1 MSRVISLHDRAQ
13 IGAFLRQDAPL
24 HLYAL
29 GDLDDFFWPATLW
42 YGLEDGG
49 ALRQVIL
56 GYLADGL
63 FVMHALTA
71 GPLGELRELLARAC
85 HLLPAH
91 IYAHLTPGVADA
103 LAGQYDL
110 EPHGT
115 YDKMLLVEP
124 GRLGDVDI
132 SGTEQLGTANLAEM
146 LALYAASYPG
156 NWFDPRMLE
165 TGHYYG
171 ARLDGALISV
181 AGVHVYSP
189 QQRVAALGNI
199 VTHPA
204 ARGRGQATQVTARLC
219 RELLKTVDQIGLNV
233 RAENAI
239 AIACY
244 RRLGFARVAGY
255 EEASLTLRRYST
267 EQNA

>member
-1 MSRVISLHDRAQ
+1 MSRVISLHDRAR

-42 YGLEDGG
+42 YGLEEHGE
-49 ALRQVIL
+49 LRQIIL
-56 GYLADGL
+56 GYLTDDL
-63 FVMHALTA
+63 LVMHALTG
-71 GPLGELRELLARAC
+71 GPLDELRDLLVRAR
-85 HLLPAH
+85 HLLPAR
-91 IYAHLTPGVADA
+91 IYAHLTPGVGDA

-124 GRLGDVDI
+124 GRLDEVDG
-132 SGTEQLGTANLAEM
+132 SQVERLGADNLAEM
-146 LALYAASYPG
+146 LALYAESYPG

-171 ARLDGALISV
+171 ARVGGALVSV

-204 ARGRGQATQVTARLC
+204 ARGRGHATQVTARLC
-219 RELLKTVDQIGLNV
+219 RELLRTVDQIGLNV
-233 RAENAI
+233 RAENAV

-244 RRLGFARVAGY
+244 QRLGFTRVAGY
-255 EEASLTLRRYST
+255 EEISMTLRGGVTRHR
-267 EQNA
+267 